1 MKNSV
6 GDSAISNPEAH
17 AWSQHSTEG
26 PGQWRGEQ
34 SSATAVWMGMHGEG
48 CRVLLRSCGAE
59 PAFWCSSRVKHQC
72 HTLVH
77 VLESL

>member
-48 CRVLLRSCGAE
+48 CRVLL
-59 PAFWCSSRVKHQC
+59 
-72 HTLVH
+72 
-77 VLESL
+77 